1 MFSSYNYVHCIFS
14 DSQNILPYIEI
25 SNMGWFVHTHL
36 AYSRINIELSFN
48 RFSCNMCFLVYFQ
61 IHNPLYLMLKPSKKD
76 EAQAFIQF
84 FQANFWFNI
93 ILFVQNSFVVD
104 GFYDAMKQETSG
116 EKWNVRA
123 QIVSERIS
131 KWKLALIVTSLLG
144 NSPQI
149 IVLHTKVGLCKRI
162 FEVVQESNFSHI
174 NHAWFLTE
182 LSYTRDFDDMHAF
195 PTGTLS
201 IVPNYVVHTDDIV
214 VDGTNLLLKAVAGL
228 PSVDR
233 KFVHRDC
240 YAHPTAQQILS
251 GDAMYRL
258 V

>member
-1 MFSSYNYVHCIFS
+1 
-14 DSQNILPYIEI
+14 
-25 SNMGWFVHTHL
+25 
-36 AYSRINIELSFN
+36 
-48 RFSCNMCFLVYFQ
+48 
-61 IHNPLYLMLKPSKKD
+61 MLKPSKKD
-76 EAQAFIQF
+76 QAQAFIQF

-104 GFYDAMKQETSG
+104 GFYDAVKEETSAD
-116 EKWNVRA
+116 ERWNVHA

-131 KWKLALIVTSLLG
+131 KWRLALIVTSLLG

-149 IVLHTKVGLCKRI
+149 VVLHTKIGICKRI
-162 FEVVQESNFSHI
+162 FEIVQESNFSHI

-182 LSYTRDFDDMHAF
+182 LSYTRDIDDMRTI

-228 PSVDR
+228 SSVDR
-233 KFVHRDC
+233 KLVKRDC
-240 YAHPTAQQILS
+240 YAHPTAQQTLS
-251 GDAMYRL
+251 GDAMYR
-258 V
+258 